1 MAPDLKA
8 AFEAWL
14 SWFGKERRAS
24 THSLSAYQNDIADFL
39 FFLQEYRGGTVS
51 LAELKNLKPTDF
63 RAWLARRAS
72 EQRAR
77 RSTARALSAL
87 RNFYTWLARQGL
99 ASKEALSVIRS
110 PKVPHTVPK
119 PLAALDA
126 FKTIDEAGQ
135 GSKPQWIKLRN
146 IAVLTLLYG
155 GGLRISEALQLN
167 RNNRPLSD
175 TIVIRGKG
183 NKERLVPMLPAIISA
198 IEAYIAA
205 CPYKERPNEPGGGPL
220 FYGEQGERLA
230 AGVVQREVRLLRRT
244 LGLPETATPHA
255 LRHSFATHLLSA
267 GGDLRTIQEL
277 LGHASLSTTQRY
289 TAVDTEAL
297 MEVYSKAHPRAQKA

>member
-1 MAPDLKA
+1 LAPDLSA
-8 AFEAWL
+8 AVEAWL

-24 THSLSAYQNDIADFL
+24 AHSLSAYQSDIADFL
-39 FFLQEYRGGTVS
+39 FFIQGYHGDTLD
-51 LAELKNLKPTDF
+51 LPALKNLKPADF
-63 RAWLARRAS
+63 RAWLAHRAG

-119 PLAALDA
+119 PLTAIDA
-126 FKTIDEAGQ
+126 FKAIYEAGQ
-135 GSKPQWIKLRN
+135 GIKPQWVKLRN
-146 IAVLTLLYG
+146 SAILTLLYG

-167 RNNRPLSD
+167 RHNRPLTDSL
-175 TIVIRGKG
+175 IIRGKG
-183 NKERLVPMLPAIISA
+183 NKERLVPILPAIITA
-198 IEAYIAA
+198 IEAYVAV
-205 CPYKERPNEPGGGPL
+205 CPYQERPDEPGGGPL

-230 AGVVQREVRLLRRT
+230 AGVVQREVRQLRRA

-277 LGHASLSTTQRY
+277 LGHESLSTTQRY

-297 MEVYSKAHPRAQKA
+297 VEVYSKAHPRAQKT